1 MFGRIGLVAEH
12 GSDRGRDSP
21 VIRLP
26 PAPEPFEGGRA
37 RVGREIQREGG
48 MGSLRGWVRVVA
60 LAAVVV
66 LVATGCSS
74 DSGGSSTAPP
84 IYDVFAQQFRFHGLP
99 ASIPSGN
106 MQINFSNKESFPITH
121 EMILKALPS
130 GDTAQDI
137 IDSAKVPG
145 CEGGGDCETQYLA
158 FGEIAG
164 VDTGATL
171 SNVFDLPSG
180 NYFFA
185 CWETGTQSGDA
196 NGPPHAS
203 KGMVFTFTVT

>member
-1 MFGRIGLVAEH
+1 MGRSVRAGKVA
-12 GSDRGRDSP
+12 
-21 VIRLP
+21 
-26 PAPEPFEGGRA
+26 A
-37 RVGREIQREGG
+37 
-48 MGSLRGWVRVVA
+48 
-60 LAAVVV
+60 
-66 LVATGCSS
+66 LVATLLLVATACSK
-74 DSGGSSTAPP
+74 STNTPTSP
-84 IYDVFAQQFRFHGLP
+84 IYNVFAQKFRFHGMP
-99 ASIPSGN
+99 TTIPSGN
-106 MQINFSNKESFPITH
+106 IQINFSNKESFPITH

-145 CEGGGDCETQYLA
+145 CKGGGPCETQYLA

-171 SNVFDLPSG
+171 SNVFDLPAG

-185 CWETGTQSGDA
+185 CWETGTQSGGTD
-196 NGPPHAS
+196 GPPHAA